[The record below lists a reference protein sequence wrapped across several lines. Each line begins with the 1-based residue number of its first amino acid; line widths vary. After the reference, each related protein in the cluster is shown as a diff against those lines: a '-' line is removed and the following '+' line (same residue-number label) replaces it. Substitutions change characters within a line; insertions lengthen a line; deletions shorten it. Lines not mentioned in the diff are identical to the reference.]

1 MFKSKIARSTF
12 VTSLILAGTMSATP
26 AFAVSQK
33 DIQKCRTAINQ
44 DASVDMNDYR
54 LRFLKER
61 GGRNRTL
68 TFKAIAKGDGD
79 SFKVGCDIKR
89 SKVVATN
96 FETAT
101 TKTLVQNKKAK

>member
-1 MFKSKIARSTF
+1 MFKSKITRATF
-12 VTSLILAGTMSATP
+12 VSSLILVGTMSATP

-44 DASVDMNDYR
+44 EASVDMNDYR

-68 TFKAIAKGDGD
+68 TFKAIAKGEGE
-79 SFKVGCDIKR
+79 SFKVGCDMKR

-96 FETAT
+96 FEMTS
-101 TKTLVQNKKAK
+101 TKALVENKKTK